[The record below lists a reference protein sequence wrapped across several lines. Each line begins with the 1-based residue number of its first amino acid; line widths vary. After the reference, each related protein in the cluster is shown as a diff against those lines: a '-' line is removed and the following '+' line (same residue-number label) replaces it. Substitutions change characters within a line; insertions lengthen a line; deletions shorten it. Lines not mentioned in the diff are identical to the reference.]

1 MGPAIDAMLTM
12 RPAFRSMKYGVIALH
27 VRKTD
32 LVLTV
37 KVRSQSS
44 SVLFVNGMPGG
55 PAAPALLTRMS
66 ILPNV
71 SRVRSTIVLTSAA
84 LVTSV
89 FMARTLRPSPLTSP
103 ATFSAFSTWMSGIAT
118 SAPSRAIASTMP
130 RPIPLPPPVTTATL
144 PSSRMKSP
152 SIYSRCPGSTH
163 DSTPAQKPQLVRAER
178 PRGIRASRLDQTRSF
193 SPAAIAGR
201 VGMSLPLT
209 RFDELSKTTLPF
221 LVNLRPSGK
230 YLMEDFFYAGGL
242 PAVLKELLPLLHG
255 GALTVNGHTIAD
267 NVKDAR
273 CWNQD
278 VIRPLGMPL
287 AQEGGTVI
295 LSGNLCPDGAVL
307 KQSAASPHLLVHRG
321 RAVVFEDHD
330 DLHRRIDDPGLP
342 IDETSVLVLKHAGPR
357 GAPGMPE
364 WGAAPIPARLLK
376 RGIKDLVRI
385 SDARM
390 SGTSYGTVVLHVA
403 PESAVGGPLA
413 LVRDGDEIELDVPK
427 RTLTL
432 RVADEELGRRRLAW
446 KPRPP
451 RSTRGYGRL
460 FLDHVLQANEGCD
473 FDFLRGRTPVRAED
487 TAGPS
492 HS

>member
-1 MGPAIDAMLTM
+1 MGPAIEAMLTM
-12 RPAFRSMKYGVIALH
+12 RPAFRSMKYGVIALQ

-32 LVLTV
+32 FVLTV

-178 PRGIRASRLDQTRSF
+178 PRRI
-193 SPAAIAGR
+193 
-201 VGMSLPLT
+201 LPLT
-209 RFDELSKTTLPF
+209 RFDDLSKTTPF

-230 YLMEDFFYAGGL
+230 YLMEDFFYAG
-242 PAVLKELLPLLHG
+242 PAGRAQAAPAAVAWRSGDRE
-255 GALTVNGHTIAD
+255 
-267 NVKDAR
+267 
-273 CWNQD
+273 
-278 VIRPLGMPL
+278 RPLDRRERQGRDVF
-287 AQEGGTVI
+287 Q
-295 LSGNLCPDGAVL
+295 
-307 KQSAASPHLLVHRG
+307 RG
-321 RAVVFEDHD
+321 RHST
-330 DLHRRIDDPGLP
+330 HRD
-342 IDETSVLVLKHAGPR
+342 
-357 GAPGMPE
+357 
-364 WGAAPIPARLLK
+364 
-376 RGIKDLVRI
+376 
-385 SDARM
+385 
-390 SGTSYGTVVLHVA
+390 
-403 PESAVGGPLA
+403 
-413 LVRDGDEIELDVPK
+413 
-427 RTLTL
+427 
-432 RVADEELGRRRLAW
+432 
-446 KPRPP
+446 
-451 RSTRGYGRL
+451 
-460 FLDHVLQANEGCD
+460 
-473 FDFLRGRTPVRAED
+473 
-487 TAGPS
+487 
-492 HS
+492 